1 MQTTFRRSRVHGVF
15 CNRFY
20 VLFVFLLPI
29 LFRSVDLVVVAVR
42 LPFVVVVVVLCGGR
56 NAECCRSCNGHM
68 REIDRAVMTLKVPFV
83 AKYCTGIRANRRRH
97 RRCRC
102 RCRWRFDASAG
113 GQSLSRGVLSDLSDL
128 WSWGLR
134 GIGGGSL

>member
-15 CNRFY
+15 VIVSMFC
-20 VLFVFLLPI
+20 FVFLLPI

-97 RRCRC
+97 R
-102 RCRWRFDASAG
+102 CRWRFDASAG